1 LDKSNKEYKLREVK
15 CPTGYNW
22 SNLKAELKAIW
33 ESYIKDWKIEF
44 AYPVSF
50 IRQLISPLVFLLP
63 FLLYGIALVGGRY
76 SQNLEQLVGTGDVVT
91 FIFTGYML
99 MGFIGTAVWAMGFS
113 IRRERWFGTLEAI
126 YVTPSSRLGQVLG
139 MALHSTVHQALGTI
153 IQFIVIYLTFGLALK
168 IEGILPALGI
178 FALMM
183 LALYGFGIVISALGL
198 MLKEG
203 WVVSDALYS
212 IMTILSPVAY
222 PLAVLPTVAQQA
234 SYIFPTAP
242 ALIGMRSFLIENYR
256 PEVVGNVFLHLLAL
270 GAAWILFGVLI
281 FRLTDVYVRKRGMLK
296 KF

>member
-1 LDKSNKEYKLREVK
+1 LDKSNREYGLRKVN
-15 CPTGYNW
+15 CPTGFSW
-22 SNLKAELKAIW
+22 GNLKAELRAVW
-33 ESYIKDWKIEF
+33 ESNVKDWKIEF

-63 FLLYGIALVGGRY
+63 FLLYGLALVGGRE
-76 SQNLEQLVGTGDVVT
+76 SENLAKLIGTGDVVT

-139 MALHSTVHQALGTI
+139 MALHSTVHQTLGTI
-153 IQFIVIYLTFGLALK
+153 IQLIVIYLTFGLALK

-183 LALYGFGIVISALGL
+183 IALYGFGIVISALGL
-198 MLKEG
+198 ILKEG

-222 PLAVLPTVAQQA
+222 PLIVLPTLAQKA
-234 SYIFPTAP
+234 SALFPTAP
-242 ALIGMRSFLIENYR
+242 ALIGMRSYLIENYHA
-256 PEVVGNVFLHLLAL
+256 EAFGNIFLHLLAL
-270 GAAWILFGVLI
+270 GAAWILFGIFI

>member
-1 LDKSNKEYKLREVK
+1 LDKSNEEYRLREVK
-15 CPTGYNW
+15 CPTGFNW
-22 SNLKAELKAIW
+22 SNLKAEMKAVW
-33 ESYIKDWKIEF
+33 ESNIKDWKIDF

-63 FLLYGIALVGGRY
+63 FLLYGIVLVGGTE
-76 SQNLEQLVGTGDVVT
+76 SANLKQLVGTDDVVA
-91 FIFTGYML
+91 FIFTGYIM

-126 YVTPSSRLGQVLG
+126 YVTPTNRLGQVLG
-139 MALHSTVHQALGTI
+139 MALHSTVHQILGTI

-198 MLKEG
+198 ILKEG
-203 WVVSDALYS
+203 WVVSDSLYS
-212 IMTILSPVAY
+212 IMMILSPVAY
-222 PLAVLPTVAQQA
+222 PLAVLPNVAQQA

-270 GAAWILFGVLI
+270 GAVWILFGIVV
-281 FRLTDVYVRKRGMLK
+281 FRVTDVYVRKRGMLK